1 LRLRAIVRLADG
13 SRRQAAALLD
23 ARSGAQQKAWA
34 DPMKTDML
42 ASPKASMELENTR
55 YAVLGSLLQ
64 QGPVHGYALIE
75 RIRALP
81 LAADELPSKS
91 SVYRALTSLS
101 NDGLVE
107 LLPDAG
113 EEPGTLK
120 KTFGATEEGEL
131 QFERWLGRAPSSYED
146 LLTRIWAAR
155 RRDLPALI
163 AFVVAAEL
171 QCRDRLE
178 AMPVYDAALLYAF
191 ETPWHAIAAQLTTR
205 IAAAELATRAQVL
218 GRLRD
223 DLRGLQ
229 SQSAPWGS

>member
-1 LRLRAIVRLADG
+1 
-13 SRRQAAALLD
+13 
-23 ARSGAQQKAWA
+23 
-34 DPMKTDML
+34 ML

-64 QGPVHGYALIE
+64 QGPVHGYALID
-75 RIRALP
+75 RMRALP

-91 SVYRALTSLS
+91 SVYRALASLS

-113 EEPGTLK
+113 EDPGTLK

-131 QFERWLGRAPSSYED
+131 QFERWLGRAPSSYEN

-155 RRDLPALI
+155 RRDLPALVD
-163 AFVVAAEL
+163 FVVAAEL

-178 AMPVYDAALLYAF
+178 AMPVYDASLLYAL
-191 ETPWHAIAAQLTTR
+191 ETPWHVIAAQLTTR
-205 IAAAELATRAQVL
+205 IEAAELATRAQVL

-229 SQSAPWGS
+229 THSAPWGS